1 MIAQYNSSDFDIK
14 DLVKQDSACVVEHLL
29 AADMNYWEAIK
40 KDVIYPFLKPSTTY
54 GRRIRDKNIDRDE
67 VYDYVFEELVI
78 KQKLTNLRNKS
89 YVLSFIIERVKTYIR
104 AKFERKKNTCGGS
117 KESPKQ
123 STPVVISIDAVEGGI
138 ERFLPFE
145 KDDFEEN
152 QIRYDYL
159 HNSFGILWEQNP
171 RRAIVLLLK
180 YVNGLSAREI
190 KSFMDLASE
199 NYVNQVA
206 KLAKGD
212 MREIFLSVES
222 TLNK

>member
-1 MIAQYNSSDFDIK
+1 MRICCQ
-14 DLVKQDSACVVEHLL
+14 VPRQKQCGDSE
-29 AADMNYWEAIK
+29 
-40 KDVIYPFLKPSTTY
+40 
-54 GRRIRDKNIDRDE
+54 
-67 VYDYVFEELVI
+67 
-78 KQKLTNLRNKS
+78 
-89 YVLSFIIERVKTYIR
+89 
-104 AKFERKKNTCGGS
+104 
-117 KESPKQ
+117 ESPKQ
-123 STPVVISIDAVEGGI
+123 KTPVFISIEAVEGGI

-145 KDDFEEN
+145 KDDFEEK
-152 QIRYDYL
+152 QIRYDHL

-212 MREIFLSVES
+212 MQEIFLSVES
-222 TLNK
+222 ALNK